1 LTSQLTI
8 AITLAAIGVIQAVL
22 AQLLSGLFEPM
33 HKRLMKDLTEN
44 EPLHNIKKFFHD
56 EDPSGIRLSKV
67 ATISRVADTVTA
79 QCISLLVS
87 ALGAAFLAWVA
98 VASHQSPLW
107 LSGAIVIGVVALI
120 LLGTILYRAKKDKFQ
135 TFGLGL
141 KGGGFSAKKLIS
153 PDSAWLY
160 ILWQVVAVAFVAAAG
175 VVF

>member
-1 LTSQLTI
+1 MTAQLTI

-22 AQLLSGLFEPM
+22 AQLLSGLFDPIQ
-33 HKRLMKDLTEN
+33 KKLIKDLTEN
-44 EPLHNIKKFFHD
+44 ELQHNIKKFFHD
-56 EDPSGIRLSKV
+56 EDPSGIRLSIIETV
-67 ATISRVADTVTA
+67 SRVADTVTA

-87 ALGAAFLAWVA
+87 ALGGAFLAWVA
-98 VASHQSPLW
+98 IASHQRLYW
-107 LSGAIVIGVVALI
+107 LAGAIVIGVVALI
-120 LLGTILYRAKKDKFQ
+120 LLGTILHRAKKDKFQ

-160 ILWQVVAVAFVAAAG
+160 ILWQIVAVAFAAAAG